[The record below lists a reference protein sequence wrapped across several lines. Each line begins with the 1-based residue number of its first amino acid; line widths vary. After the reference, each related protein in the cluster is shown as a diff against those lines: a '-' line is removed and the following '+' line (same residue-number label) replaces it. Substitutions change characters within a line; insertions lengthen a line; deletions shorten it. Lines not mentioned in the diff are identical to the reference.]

1 MPREGGASFRIIH
14 PDPFD
19 LPRVGFFSPEVTF
32 KAEFSAAG
40 PARRLAKALSRFPQV
55 RHLHTNKNSSFNVT
69 WSFPWAQASSL
80 FKNLQDFPE
89 LSRQIQ
95 TGLKGYGADDFWR
108 LRGRGK
114 LVFKWSHKTQ
124 VMGILNVTPDSFS
137 DGGLYLDPAIAVEQ
151 ALQMQEAGA
160 DWIDIGGESTRPGAK
175 AVPPKE
181 EKKRILPVIKAC
193 AKALRIPVSVDT
205 YKAETAQAAVGEGA
219 QMINDIGAL
228 GLDPRMGK
236 VAARLGVP
244 VILMHMRG
252 KPRTM
257 QKNPAYRDVVGDI
270 LAFFRQRI
278 AYASQCGIR
287 EDRLLVDP
295 GFGFGKTP
303 WHNIEI
309 TRRLWEF
316 KVLGRPLVF
325 GPSRKSTLGFLLG
338 GAPPEKRV
346 EATGAAVTAAILKGA
361 DFVRVHD
368 VQSIA
373 PVVKIADAIRYDRG
387 LTAP

>member
-1 MPREGGASFRIIH
+1 MSGGNEVSFRIIH
-14 PDPFD
+14 PDPF
-19 LPRVGFFSPEVTF
+19 GFFQTPFPSEITCI
-32 KAEFSAAG
+32 AEFPTAG
-40 PARRLAKALSRFPQV
+40 PAHRLTQTLSLSPQI
-55 RHLHTNKNSSFNVT
+55 RHIQIGKKPPFKVS
-69 WSFPWAQASSL
+69 WSFPKAQALSFIKDL
-80 FKNLQDFPE
+80 TDFPE
-89 LSRQIQ
+89 LSGQIRS
-95 TGLKGYGADDFWR
+95 GLNAFEADDFWK
-108 LRGRGK
+108 LPGRGK
-114 LVFKWSHKTQ
+114 RTFKWSHKTQ
-124 VMGILNVTPDSFS
+124 IIGILNITPDSFS
-137 DGGLYLDPAIAVEQ
+137 DGGQYLDPVLAVEQ
-151 ALQMQEAGA
+151 AFRMQEAGA
-160 DWIDIGGESTRPGAK
+160 DWIDMGGESTRPGAK
-175 AVPPKE
+175 AVTTQE

-193 AKALRIPVSVDT
+193 VKALRIPMSVDT
-205 YKAETAQAAVGEGA
+205 YKAEVAQAAVGEGA

-228 GLDPRMGK
+228 RLDPRMGK
-236 VAARLGVP
+236 VVARLGVP

-257 QKNPAYRDVVGDI
+257 QKNPVYRDVVGDI

-278 AYASQCGIR
+278 AYARQCGIP
-287 EDRLLVDP
+287 EDRILLDP

-303 WHNIEI
+303 WHNIEL

-368 VQSIA
+368 VQSMA

-387 LTAP
+387 LAAP